1 MNDTQEDTD
10 FLDLLKDNLEVLPD
24 DRFPS
29 IAEIEKHLPVIS
41 KLSLMAKNVTV
52 EDSQGC
58 STALDITADIRSLDK
73 MIEELRK
80 KAIEPSR
87 RIVQMINDSAKGLQ
101 EILSIAEHELTVK
114 IATYHAKEDEKM
126 KAAEESVRALS
137 EQLGVNIVVPSE
149 SRSIHSSK
157 ATTFYKETWSFEI
170 ENPNLIPDTYWI
182 VDEKMIQKH
191 VDMGMQDI
199 PGVKIV
205 KGKKFCVRR
214 K

>member
-1 MNDTQEDTD
+1 MNDTQQDTD
-10 FLDLLKDNLEVLPD
+10 FLDLLKENVDVLPD
-24 DRFPS
+24 DRFPA
-29 IAEIEKHLPVIS
+29 IAEIEKHLPTIS

-52 EDSQGC
+52 EDSQSCG
-58 STALDITADIRSLDK
+58 TALDITADIRSLDK

-80 KAIEPSR
+80 RAVEPSR
-87 RIVQMINDSAKGLQ
+87 KVVQMINDSAKGLQ

-126 KAAEESVRALS
+126 KAAEESVKALS
-137 EQLGVNIVVPSE
+137 EQLGVNIIVPGE
-149 SRSIHSSK
+149 SRNIQSSK

-182 VDEKMIQKH
+182 VDEKTIQKH
-191 VDMGMQDI
+191 IDMGMQDI
-199 PGVKIV
+199 PGIKVV
-205 KGKKFCVRR
+205 RGKKFCVRR

>member
-1 MNDTQEDTD
+1 MNDIEEDTD

-24 DRFPS
+24 DRFPA
-29 IAEIEKHLPVIS
+29 IAEIEKHLPTIS
-41 KLSLMAKNVTV
+41 KLSLMAKNVSV

-73 MIEELRK
+73 MIEGLRK
-80 KAIEPSR
+80 KAVEPSR
-87 RIVQMINDSAKGLQ
+87 RITQMINDSAKGLQ

-126 KAAEESVRALS
+126 KAAEESVKALS
-137 EQLGVNIVVPSE
+137 EKLGVNIVVPSE
-149 SRSIHSSK
+149 SKNVQSSK

-170 ENPNLIPDTYWI
+170 EDPNLIPDTYWI

-191 VDMGMQDI
+191 IDMGMQDI